1 MNNPEDYTDYIKAYR
16 MLDDYTITCSP
27 WNKGQHD
34 YGNGHVMNFTE
45 AHTLQYIIEHPGL
58 IGSDIA
64 DYWGFTLCAASKIVS
79 NLHVKG
85 LIKKEKEDGNLK
97 NLYLIP
103 TELGLECDR
112 LHQEFDRKYYSTLI
126 DSLSAL
132 HSKEELD
139 IFFRVMPSYI
149 NCGRQ
154 IMAKRGVLHRT
165 TNKTG
170 S

>member
-1 MNNPEDYTDYIKAYR
+1 MKNSKDYTEYIHAYR
-16 MLDDYTITCSP
+16 MLDDYAITCSP

-34 YGNGHVMNFTE
+34 YGNGHMMNFTE

-58 IGSDIA
+58 IISDVA
-64 DYWGFTLCAASKIVS
+64 NYWGFTLCAASKIVS
-79 NLHVKG
+79 SLHTKG
-85 LIKKEKEDGNLK
+85 LIKKEKEEENHK
-97 NLYLIP
+97 NLHLTP
-103 TELGLECDR
+103 TELGLECNR
-112 LHQEFDRKYYSTLI
+112 LHQEFDKEYYSTLI
-126 DSLSAL
+126 DSLFAQ

-154 IMAKRGVLHRT
+154 IMAKRGVLHRID
-165 TNKTG
+165 KDRK